1 MSVFATNIQRK
12 IKQRGWDL
20 YQQTKSVK
28 SVGIKT
34 LINQFIKPFD
44 AEAQAKKS
52 STNPNSKWFG
62 MPVEEIIA
70 KWESNRNSKA
80 VKGLGLDDWI
90 NHVYNNT
97 EFDTTAASEHL
108 LNTCMQFDLFKSEY
122 LDKNNIE
129 LVCREQ
135 WLQNDSGTIK
145 GRFDALYTLQNKL
158 LLIDWKTVE
167 EIKTENKWQKLLG
180 PLSDLDDCK
189 MHHMTLQ
196 LWMYKYLL
204 KHFYDIEINSCRI
217 VQITPTTY
225 NILKPSFQYDDRQI
239 HECIEWAL
247 NNIKQNN
254 A

>member
-12 IKQRGWDL
+12 IKQRGRDL

-34 LINQFIKPFD
+34 LINQFVKPFD

-52 STNPNSKWFG
+52 SANPNSKWFG
-62 MPVEEIIA
+62 MPVEEILA

-80 VKGLGLDDWI
+80 IKGLGLDDWI
-90 NHVYNNT
+90 SHVYDNT
-97 EFDTTAASEHL
+97 EFDKSIASEQL
-108 LNTCMQFDLFKSEY
+108 LNTYTQFDLFKSEY

-135 WLQNDSGTIK
+135 WLQNDAGTIK

-189 MHHMTLQ
+189 MHLMTLQ

-225 NILKPSFQYDDRQI
+225 NILKPSFPYDDKQI
-239 HECIEWAL
+239 QNCIEWAL
-247 NNIKQNN
+247 NNINN
-254 A
+254 TSI